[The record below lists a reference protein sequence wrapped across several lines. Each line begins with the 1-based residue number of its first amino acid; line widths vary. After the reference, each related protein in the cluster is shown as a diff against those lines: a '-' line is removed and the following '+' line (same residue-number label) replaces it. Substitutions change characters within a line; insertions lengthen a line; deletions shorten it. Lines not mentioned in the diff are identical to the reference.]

1 MIFDRPCVCMHR
13 NYSLKHTMPFSRV
26 EDLDGCVRSV
36 MKKASKSLIF
46 QSGAHHQLC
55 DTNTHEDDSVAQEM

>member
-1 MIFDRPCVCMHR
+1 MCMYASKLSSQTH
-13 NYSLKHTMPFSRV
+13 MPFSRV
-26 EDLDGCVRSV
+26 EDFDGCVRSV

-55 DTNTHEDDSVAQEM
+55 DTNAHEDDSVAQEM

>member
-1 MIFDRPCVCMHR
+1 
-13 NYSLKHTMPFSRV
+13 MPFSRV
-26 EDLDGCVRSV
+26 EDFDGCVRSV

-55 DTNTHEDDSVAQEM
+55 DTNTHEDDSVAQEMRVCL